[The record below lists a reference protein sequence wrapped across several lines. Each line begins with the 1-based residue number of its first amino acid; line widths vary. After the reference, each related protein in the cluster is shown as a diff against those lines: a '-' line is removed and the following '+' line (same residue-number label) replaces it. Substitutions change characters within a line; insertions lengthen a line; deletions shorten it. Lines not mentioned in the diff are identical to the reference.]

1 MSIVE
6 LDSKG
11 RLTLPKEVR
20 TSLGMTG
27 KVLTI
32 NAGDHVKVIPLP
44 SDPVRFLDGVLDI
57 KRPFKELRR
66 GAEALAEKETK
77 GRSEG

>member
-1 MSIVE
+1 M
-6 LDSKG
+6 
-11 RLTLPKEVR
+11 TLPKEVR

-32 NAGDHVKVIPLP
+32 NAGDHVKIIPLP
-44 SDPVRFLDGVLDI
+44 SDAVRFLNGVLDI

-66 GAEALAEKETK
+66 EAEALAEKETK
-77 GRSEG
+77 GRS

>member
-1 MSIVE
+1 MSIIE

-20 TSLGMTG
+20 TSLGMSG

-44 SDPVRFLDGVLDI
+44 SDPVHFLNGVLDI
-57 KRPFKELRR
+57 KRSFKELRR
-66 GAEALAEKETK
+66 EAEALAAKEAE
-77 GRSEG
+77 GRNQG

>member
-44 SDPVRFLDGVLDI
+44 SDAVRFLNGVLDI

-66 GAEALAEKETK
+66 EAEALAEKETK

>member
-11 RLTLPKEVR
+11 RLTLPKAVR
-20 TSLGMTG
+20 TSLGMSG

-44 SDPVRFLDGVLDI
+44 SDPVRLINGVLDI
-57 KRPFKELRR
+57 KRPFSDLRR
-66 GAEALAEKETK
+66 EAEALAKKEAK
-77 GRSEG
+77 RRSEG

>member
-20 TSLGMTG
+20 TSLGMSG

-44 SDPVRFLDGVLDI
+44 SDPVRFLNGVLDM
-57 KRPFKELRR
+57 KKSFKQLRR
-66 GAEALAEKETK
+66 GAEALAEREAKRQRK
-77 GRSEG
+77 V

>member
-20 TSLGMTG
+20 TSLRMSG

-44 SDPVRFLDGVLDI
+44 PDPVRFLNGVLDI
-57 KRPFKELRR
+57 KKPFKELSRE
-66 GAEALAEKETK
+66 AEALAEKEAK
-77 GRSEG
+77 RQREG

>member
-11 RLTLPKEVR
+11 RITLPKELR
-20 TSLGMTG
+20 TSLRLGK

-32 NAGDHVKVIPLP
+32 NAGDHLKIIPLP
-44 SDPVRFLDGVLDI
+44 QDPLSSLNGVLDI
-57 KRPFKELRR
+57 KKPFKELRR
-66 GAEALAEKETK
+66 EAEALAEREAKRRR
-77 GRSEG
+77 GS